1 MVEGLNALAELAD
14 WVLPGIGEGEIL
26 TGYTKPED
34 IARFYLERGA
44 RGVIIKLGARG
55 AYFRT
60 ADDAGV
66 VAAQPV
72 AKVVDTVGAGDGFAV
87 GVVSALLEGRP
98 LPEAVARGNRIGALA
113 IQVIGITYSLAYLD
127 RANFGFASAAG
138 INQDLGISKGLASL
152 IGALFFL
159 GYFFFQIPG
168 AIYAERRSVKKLV
181 FWSLILWGGCAS
193 LTGIVSNIPSLMVIR
208 FLLGVVEAAVMPAML
223 IFISNWFTKRE
234 RSRAN
239 TFLILGNP
247 VTVLWMS
254 VVSGYLVH
262 SFGWRHMFIAE
273 GAPAIIR
280 AVCWWFIVQDKP
292 AEVSWLTQQQKDDLA
307 ETLRAEQAA
316 IKPVRN
322 YGEAFRSPAV
332 IKLCAQYFCW
342 SIGVY
347 GFVLWLPSILKN
359 GSTLGM
365 VETGWLS
372 ALPYLAATIA
382 MLAASWASD
391 KLNRRKVFVW
401 PCLLI
406 GAAAFAASYAVGS
419 THFWIS
425 YALLVVAGA
434 AMYAPYGPFFAI
446 VPELLPKNVA
456 GGAMA
461 LINSMGA
468 LGSFVGSY
476 VVGYLNGATGSPAA
490 SYSFMSVALVAA
502 VILTLAVKPQPPA
515 SAKLVANPLQ
525 GK

>member
-1 MVEGLNALAELAD
+1 MAANLA
-14 WVLPGIGEGEIL
+14 
-26 TGYTKPED
+26 
-34 IARFYLERGA
+34 ARRWWTIMPIVF
-44 RGVIIKLGARG
+44 
-55 AYFRT
+55 
-60 ADDAGV
+60 
-66 VAAQPV
+66 
-72 AKVVDTVGAGDGFAV
+72 
-87 GVVSALLEGRP
+87 
-98 LPEAVARGNRIGALA
+98 
-113 IQVIGITYSLAYLD
+113 ITYSLAYLD
-127 RANFGFASAAG
+127 RANYGFAAAAG
-138 INQDLGISKGLASL
+138 INQDLGISKGLSSL

-168 AIYAERRSVKKLV
+168 AIYAERRSVKRLV
-181 FWSLILWGGCAS
+181 FVSLVLWGGCAA
-193 LTGIVSNIPSLMVIR
+193 LTGVVSNIPSLMAIR
-208 FLLGVVEAAVMPAML
+208 FVLGIVEAAVMPAML
-223 IFISNWFTKRE
+223 IYISNWFTKNE

-254 VVSGYLVH
+254 IVSGYLVH
-262 SFGWRHMFIAE
+262 EFGWRHMFIAE
-273 GAPAIIR
+273 GVPAVIW
-280 AVCWWFIVQDKP
+280 AVCWWVLVQDKP
-292 AEVSWLTQQQKDDLA
+292 ADSPWLSAQEKRDLDA
-307 ETLRAEQAA
+307 ALAAEQAA

-347 GFVLWLPSILKN
+347 GFVLWLPSIVKN
-359 GSTLGM
+359 GSDLGM
-365 VETGWLS
+365 VATGWLS

-391 KLNRRKVFVW
+391 KVGSRRGFVW
-401 PCLLI
+401 PFLLV
-406 GAAAFAASYAVGS
+406 GAAAFAASYALGS
-419 THFWIS
+419 SHFWIS

-476 VVGYLNGATGSPAA
+476 FVGYLNGATGSPVA
-490 SYSFMSVALVAA
+490 SYAFMSAALVAA
-502 VILTLAVKPQPPA
+502 VILTLSVKPQARDAHPLA
-515 SAKLVANPLQ
+515 APLQ